1 MPLGPLSAEAKDR
14 HTELPKGESVEE
26 QITVLLVD
34 DNESIRSLLR
44 YEFQMDPRFKIVGE
58 AYDGR
63 SALRAVEMETPDIV
77 ILDLMMPLMDG
88 FHAIPQ
94 IQASSPETKILVL
107 TNADVNEAGLEYK
120 GAHAVRMKEEVLDG
134 YGVTQ
139 AAASLCESV
148 F

>member
-1 MPLGPLSAEAKDR
+1 M
-14 HTELPKGESVEE
+14 EE

-34 DNESIRSLLR
+34 DNDSIRSLLR

-63 SALRAVEMETPDIV
+63 SALRAVEMEKPDIV

-94 IQASSPETKILVL
+94 IQSSSPETKILVL
-107 TNADVNEAGLEYK
+107 TNADVDELGLEYK

-134 YGVTQ
+134 WGVTQ
-139 AAASLCESV
+139 AAAELCNPYG
-148 F
+148 

>member
-1 MPLGPLSAEAKDR
+1 MD
-14 HTELPKGESVEE
+14 ES
-26 QITVLLVD
+26 QIRVLLVD
-34 DNESIRSLLR
+34 DNESIRTLLR
-44 YEFQMDPRFKIVGE
+44 HEFQMDPRFKIVGE

-63 SALRAVEMETPDIV
+63 SALRAVEMEKPDVV
-77 ILDLMMPLMDG
+77 ILDLIMPMMDG

-94 IQASSPETKILVL
+94 IQTSSPETKILVL
-107 TNADVNEAGLEYK
+107 TNADVDDAGLEYK

-139 AAASLCESV
+139 AAASLCEDS